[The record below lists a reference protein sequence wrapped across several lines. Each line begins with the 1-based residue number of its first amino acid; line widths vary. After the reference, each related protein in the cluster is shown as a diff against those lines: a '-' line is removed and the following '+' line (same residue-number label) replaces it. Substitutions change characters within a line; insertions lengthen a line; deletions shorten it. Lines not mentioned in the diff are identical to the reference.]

1 VTVQFGR
8 TSVNTIEV
16 RSGLAVGDRVI
27 LSDMSKY
34 AQSNRVRL
42 R

>member
-1 VTVQFGR
+1 LVRFGR
-8 TSVNTIEV
+8 PSVQTIEV
-16 RSGLAVGDRVI
+16 LSGLSVGDRVI

-34 AQSNRVRL
+34 AQYNRVRL